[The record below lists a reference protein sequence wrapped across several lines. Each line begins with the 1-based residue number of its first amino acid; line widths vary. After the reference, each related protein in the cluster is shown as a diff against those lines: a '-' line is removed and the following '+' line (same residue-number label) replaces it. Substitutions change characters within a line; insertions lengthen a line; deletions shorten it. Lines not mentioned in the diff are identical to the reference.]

1 MHQLYIHP
9 VDDDDQNIP
18 FIFLYSYCFFRYG
31 FFTRPSVRKLFPS
44 KTFGLIVL
52 CFSLNSIATTFTT
65 QERICPIGGER
76 FTEEVIMSYSIFSRR
91 LDLKPEGT
99 YGTAPVPLVVCP
111 NGFVDF
117 KDKYSE
123 AEIISFTSLV
133 NSPSY
138 QNSRSGNTDYYLF
151 AKILEHAGAS
161 KLRIGWT
168 YLEASWEAENKRR
181 HKKYVRYLNLA
192 IDNFNAAV
200 ETGDREVGFTYRL
213 LLVELNRLKGDFESA
228 KLKLKELEANW
239 TPVGYEKV
247 VVDFEKKLID
257 GQNSKPQAL
266 PRG

>member
-1 MHQLYIHP
+1 M
-9 VDDDDQNIP
+9 
-18 FIFLYSYCFFRYG
+18 
-31 FFTRPSVRKLFPS
+31 RKLFPS

-52 CFSLNSIATTFTT
+52 CLSLNSIATTFTT

-138 QNSRSGNTDYYLF
+138 QKLRSGNTDYFLLARIY
-151 AKILEHAGAS
+151 EHAGVN
-161 KLRIGWT
+161 KLRIGNT
-168 YLEASWEAENKRR
+168 YHKASWEAENKRNR
-181 HKKYVRYLNLA
+181 TKYVQYLNLA
-192 IDNFNAAV
+192 IDNYNAAV
-200 ETGDREVGFTYRL
+200 DTGDREVGFTYRF

-228 KLKLKELEANW
+228 KLKLKELEANL

>member
-1 MHQLYIHP
+1 MKK
-9 VDDDDQNIP
+9 
-18 FIFLYSYCFFRYG
+18 SYLL
-31 FFTRPSVRKLFPS
+31 KA
-44 KTFGLIVL
+44 FGLIIL
-52 CFSLNSIATTFTT
+52 CFSLNSVATTFTT

-138 QNSRSGNTDYYLF
+138 QKLRSGNTDYFLLARIY
-151 AKILEHAGAS
+151 EHAGVN
-161 KLRIGWT
+161 KLHIGNT
-168 YLEASWEAENKRR
+168 YHKASWEAENKRNR
-181 HKKYVRYLNLA
+181 TKYVQYLNLA
-192 IDNFNAAV
+192 IDNFNAALD
-200 ETGDREVGFTYRL
+200 TGDREVGFTYRF
-213 LLVELNRLKGDFESA
+213 LLVELNRLKGDFDLA
-228 KLKLKELEANW
+228 KLKLKELEANL

-247 VVDFEKKLID
+247 LVAFEKELID
-257 GQNSKPQAL
+257 SQNSQPQML

>member
-1 MHQLYIHP
+1 
-9 VDDDDQNIP
+9 
-18 FIFLYSYCFFRYG
+18 
-31 FFTRPSVRKLFPS
+31 VRKLFPS
-44 KTFGLIVL
+44 KAFGLIVL
-52 CFSLNSIATTFTT
+52 CFSLNSVATTFQT

-76 FTEEVIMSYSIFSRR
+76 FTENVIMSYSVFGRR
-91 LDLKPEGT
+91 LDLKPQGT

-117 KDKYSE
+117 KKNYSE
-123 AEIISFTSLV
+123 EEIISFSSLI
-133 NSPSY
+133 NSTSY

-181 HKKYVRYLNLA
+181 HKKYDRYLNLA
-192 IDNFNAAV
+192 IDNFNTAV
-200 ETGDREVGFTYRL
+200 DTGDREVGFKIRF

-228 KLKLKELEANW
+228 KLKLNELEANL

-247 VVDFEKKLID
+247 VVDFEKELID
-257 GQNSKPQAL
+257 GQNSKPQIL
-266 PRG
+266 PKG